1 MERNVFFLLAIL
13 SLCSIISGQS
23 NDGAIKPT
31 GGDNTSRRYSES
43 RPFPRDKLSNKG
55 KIPGLAAISLKTQA
69 PKLISGGIETIEI
82 NSTLVTIPVSITD
95 PRSGLYISD
104 LLKEDFKIYEDGIEQ
119 EIAYFG
125 VSEKPL
131 TIILLLD
138 TSPSTKYKIEEIQ
151 EAALAFVRELNLQD
165 RVEVIKFNE
174 KIRVLA
180 RATNKR
186 QKINKA
192 IEKARFDGGTSLY
205 DVVAFALQ
213 ERLKNVKGRK
223 AIVLFT
229 DGVDT
234 TSEDS
239 FYDDTVKQAE
249 KSDAVIFPIFYDT
262 YAKTLRKGSRSRV
275 RELGKRKFGKMYLSE
290 LASLSGG
297 RMVDAGSTS
306 EELDSAFKAIADELR
321 HQYNIGYYPINEGKP
336 GQRKNI
342 RVRVYRPDLNIR
354 ARDNYIVKARRKL
367 ASLFPKTCFYEQ

>member
-23 NDGAIKPT
+23 NDGAAKPT
-31 GGDNTSRRYSES
+31 GGDNTNRRYSES
-43 RPFPRDKLSNKG
+43 RPFPREKLSNKG
-55 KIPGLAAISLKTQA
+55 KIPGLAAISLKTQS
-69 PKLISGGIETIEI
+69 PKLISSDIETIEI
-82 NSTLVTIPVSITD
+82 NATLVTIPVSITD

-205 DVVAFALQ
+205 DAVAFALQ

-354 ARDNYIVKARRKL
+354 ARDNYIVKARRN
-367 ASLFPKTCFYEQ
+367 